1 MKYRAEHGFPTT
13 KKAILALALEVHLR
27 HCAENGTAPKV
38 HPQRGLSQK
47 WWKGFKERNST
58 ILRQLGFL
66 ENLSTKSEDRTEYFD
81 QLKTIMTKE
90 GLTGQPYRVYHAD
103 EIGFDLDPA
112 LEPLTFAKLN
122 VPGAAIRKGGH
133 DHKLSCL
140 ECVAA
145 DGASIPPLITFSKSF
160 PTADYTSEG
169 PNNALYAVT
178 PSGLVEGD
186 AFLRWLQ
193 ECFLIFCSPVR
204 PVLVLMDPS
213 STHVTPEV
221 IDFASQNDIVFM
233 ALPFRT
239 TVFRHPLDVPFD
251 RMKTKFHRAVK
262 ARLAPDFVI
271 TKSSF
276 CNIYNEAR
284 KCLLSKAVI
293 KKAFKKSGVTPVGE
307 NSANQHPSV
316 ANNSK
321 GGDIHDDESE
331 DRYPALLPEEREM
344 MARAEELEDEE
355 YHRNKGRSRAVPE
368 IDCDEEETDQLRE
381 DETEDPS
388 WMCDFFT
395 GSTEDC

>member
-1 MKYRAEHGFPTT
+1 KTRQQRRKWDKEKCEEILKDIAENKLTIRAASRKYGVPQSTLQDKVQGKSALDANLGRPPFILQDEEDSIIYYMKYRAEHGFPTT

-27 HCAENGTAPKV
+27 HCAKNGTAPKV

-66 ENLSTKSEDRTEYFD
+66 ENLSTKSEDRTKYFD

-90 GLTGQPYRVYHAD
+90 GVNGQPHRIYHAD
-103 EIGFDLDPA
+103 ETGFDLDSA

-122 VPGAAIRKGGH
+122 VPGAAIRKGSH

-145 DGASIPPLITFSKSF
+145 DGATIPPLITFSKSF

-169 PNNALYAVT
+169 PDNALYAVT

-193 ECFLIFCSPVR
+193 ESFLPFCSPVR

-221 IDFASQNDIVFM
+221 ID
-233 ALPFRT
+233 
-239 TVFRHPLDVPFD
+239 
-251 RMKTKFHRAVK
+251 
-262 ARLAPDFVI
+262 
-271 TKSSF
+271 
-276 CNIYNEAR
+276 
-284 KCLLSKAVI
+284 
-293 KKAFKKSGVTPVGE
+293 
-307 NSANQHPSV
+307 
-316 ANNSK
+316 
-321 GGDIHDDESE
+321 
-331 DRYPALLPEEREM
+331 
-344 MARAEELEDEE
+344 
-355 YHRNKGRSRAVPE
+355 
-368 IDCDEEETDQLRE
+368 
-381 DETEDPS
+381 
-388 WMCDFFT
+388 
-395 GSTEDC
+395 